1 MGLQEAAPQKGQTPQ
16 GVERRPHQPQ
26 RPSFTNKRTDRADVR
41 RNKGS
46 GRSAPTLGPRCD
58 SDPPDARRVS
68 PRQSC
73 WGSSWLSQV
82 VPGDRRTWGEL
93 KAKTAG
99 PRGWERPVGLGLHL
113 AAAETLPTHQP
124 SPRLS
129 QAACTTVPRADPAAT
144 APRRHRTPGCG
155 CALPGEHQHQL
166 APTLA
171 EQKWQL

>member
-1 MGLQEAAPQKGQTPQ
+1 MSGGTKAQDAQL
-16 GVERRPHQPQ
+16 
-26 RPSFTNKRTDRADVR
+26 RPSVRAVTVTR
-41 RNKGS
+41 QTHAGCHP
-46 GRSAPTLGPRCD
+46 G
-58 SDPPDARRVS
+58 
-68 PRQSC
+68 QSC

-129 QAACTTVPRADPAAT
+129 QAACTTVLRADPAAT
-144 APRRHRTPGCG
+144 AARQHRTPGCG